1 MDDYLLKRADCAIRE
16 SRLIRDQTH
25 DNLTQVRTVAARFQT
40 SLRSAL
46 ATEERNRLIGL
57 ETGKLVASLERLGG
71 RSFCGKTAQGQI
83 ERRNSDPTPTSVT
96 FRLLGSFW
104 DDP

>member
-1 MDDYLLKRADCAIRE
+1 MDDHLLKPADCAIRE
-16 SRLIRDQTH
+16 SRLIRDQAH
-25 DNLTQVRTVAARFQT
+25 DNLMQIRTVTARFQT

-71 RSFCGKTAQGQI
+71 QSFCCKPAQGQF
-83 ERRNSDPTPTSVT
+83 ERRNPGPTPNGVT

-104 DDP
+104 DDS